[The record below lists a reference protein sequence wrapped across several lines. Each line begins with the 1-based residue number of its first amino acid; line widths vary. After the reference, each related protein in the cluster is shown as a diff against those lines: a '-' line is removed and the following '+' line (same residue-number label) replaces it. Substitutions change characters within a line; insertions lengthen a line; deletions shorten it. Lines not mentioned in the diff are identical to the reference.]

1 MMERSH
7 AELGGRGYDT
17 VTAYLTADHR
27 RLDELFDRACEH
39 CGLGALIL
47 ARDLWAE
54 LDKGL
59 RRHIALEESTV
70 FPTFLERTGIAGPLD
85 VMRHEHRLIET
96 LLRAAGQALADDDT
110 AGFAQAAGDLRQ
122 VLQAHNLK
130 EERVLYPKT
139 DAALTRAEQQHLA
152 DQLARS

>member
-7 AELGGRGYDT
+7 AELGSRGYDT

-27 RLDELFDRACEH
+27 RLDELFDQACEH
-39 CGLGALIL
+39 CGVGALIL
-47 ARDLWAE
+47 ARDLWDQ

-70 FPTFLERTGIAGPLD
+70 FPTFLERTGMKGPVE
-85 VMRHEHRLIET
+85 VMRHEHRQIET
-96 LLRAAGQALADDDT
+96 LLGSARGALAEDDT
-110 AGFAQAAGDLRQ
+110 AGFSQYAGTLRQ
-122 VLQAHNLK
+122 VLEAHNLK

-139 DAALTRAEQQHLA
+139 DASLTRAEQRHLA
-152 DQLARS
+152 DTLARS

>member
-1 MMERSH
+1 MERTH
-7 AELGGRGYDT
+7 AELGSDGYDT

-27 RLDELFDRACEH
+27 RLDDLFHKACEH
-39 CGLGALIL
+39 CGLGALML

-70 FPTFLERTGIAGPLD
+70 FPTFLERTGIHGPLE
-85 VMRHEHRLIET
+85 VMRHEHRQIES
-96 LLRAAGQALADDDT
+96 LLESARAALAQDDT
-110 AGFAQAAGDLRQ
+110 AGFSRHAAGLRQ

-139 DAALTRAEQQHLA
+139 DASLTRAEQQHLA
-152 DQLARS
+152 DTLSRS